1 MTGGIGKRTLAVPPS
16 RRAAFFDLR
25 GGAGDSVD
33 PARAAMQRHRAEG
46 DLVVLLLP
54 IFDGASQDGYRGAA
68 ADVVLY
74 YSPTAN
80 ASNSRLAIVVG
91 LMATMELSA
100 SRCFGYGDHPE
111 SAGMLCAVGNPRV
124 LGDDP
129 EIRRVAKERGWPTI
143 EAPSSANS

>member
-1 MTGGIGKRTLAVPPS
+1 MY
-16 RRAAFFDLR
+16 
-25 GGAGDSVD
+25 
-33 PARAAMQRHRAEG
+33 RHRAEG

-54 IFDGASQDGYRGAA
+54 ILDAESPDGYRGAA

-74 YSPTAN
+74 YSPGP
-80 ASNSRLAIVVG
+80 SSPNSRLAIVVG

-100 SRCFGYGDHPE
+100 SRCFGYGDHAA

-124 LGDDP
+124 LGHDP
-129 EIRRVAKERGWPTI
+129 ELQKVAKDRGWPTI

>member
-1 MTGGIGKRTLAVPPS
+1 MTGGIGKGALTAPQS

-25 GGAGDSVD
+25 GGTGDSVD
-33 PARAAMQRHRAEG
+33 PARAAMYRHRAEG

-54 IFDGASQDGYRGAA
+54 ILDAESQDGYRGAA

-74 YSPTAN
+74 YSPGPGAP
-80 ASNSRLAIVVG
+80 NSRLAIVVG

-100 SRCFGYGDHPE
+100 SRCFGYGDHPA

-124 LGDDP
+124 LGHDP
-129 EIRRVAKERGWPTI
+129 EMRKVAKDRGWPTI